1 MIDDF
6 NKRQRII
13 DLGEEAEDEILES
26 TGKKTDFSSEQYKKV
41 IEACDRRSEVPTM
54 DWCPDENNPP
64 DIHPLAVEGG
74 CCVIETDDNSE
85 ELMECVYKKELGPN
99 LETVDDGVAVGFYDS
114 LPDVVSSEGKP
125 RWHPERIIDFTQD
138 SEYKRLYGNKN

>member
-6 NKRQRII
+6 NKRQRVI
-13 DLGEEAEDEILES
+13 DLGEEAEDEILQS
-26 TGKKTDFSSEQYKKV
+26 TGKKTESVFDTPQYRRVMEVCK
-41 IEACDRRSEVPTM
+41 ERSEIPTM
-54 DWCPDENNPP
+54 DWCPDDDNPP

-74 CCVIETDDNSE
+74 CNPCE
-85 ELMECVYKKELGPN
+85 EFMEEVYKKELGAD
-99 LETVDDGVAVGFYDS
+99 LEEVDDGVAVGFYDS

-138 SEYKRLYGNKN
+138 SEYKRLYESKSD

>member
-26 TGKKTDFSSEQYKKV
+26 TGKRTESAFDTPQYRRVMEVCK
-41 IEACDRRSEVPTM
+41 ERSEIPTM
-54 DWCPDENNPP
+54 AWTPDEEDSP
-64 DIHPLAVEGG
+64 
-74 CCVIETDDNSE
+74 E
-85 ELMECVYKKELGPN
+85 EFMECVYEKELGPD
-99 LETVDDGVAVGFYDS
+99 LESVDDGVAVGFYDS

-138 SEYKRLYGNKN
+138 SEYKRLYGNKD